1 MRKYENWVRI
11 CKCNEIL
18 FSPRE
23 SGIVGGLRT
32 WRPRLLFG
40 QQFMRN
46 KSLLHLS
53 FHSVIYTLAFVLA
66 RLLLAKIKGSRVSWR
81 TNWVSEWVSDSC
93 CTRGLLFK
101 LWKLFKPQ
109 MESSSSVMAL
119 QTEWMGWNPCL
130 EECEASQ
137 SDRKDNP
144 QMAITKRRGHLY
156 KKCEQISVYFDCGPV
171 KWPETLVTR
180 S

>member
-1 MRKYENWVRI
+1 MKIIQTAN
-11 CKCNEIL
+11 
-18 FSPRE
+18 
-23 SGIVGGLRT
+23 GIIIISYGLAN
-32 WRPRLLFG
+32 G
-40 QQFMRN
+40 M
-46 KSLLHLS
+46 
-53 FHSVIYTLAFVLA
+53 
-66 RLLLAKIKGSRVSWR
+66 
-81 TNWVSEWVSDSC
+81 D
-93 CTRGLLFK
+93 
-101 LWKLFKPQ
+101 
-109 MESSSSVMAL
+109 
-119 QTEWMGWNPCL
+119 GWNPCL